1 MALPKRYAGQVLDV
15 VSIWEAEGN
24 FRAQTGIWLAQSKA
38 RNKLY
43 QKPTAKQLREI
54 EKALQLTPE
63 DVETLSIAKGHE
75 TNKLLR
81 EVQSRL
87 SPEVGN
93 FIHLGNTSSDIL
105 DTSLSLQIIESLE
118 IVKNEFIELSES
130 LKKLAIA
137 HKNTLQIGR
146 SHGQH
151 AIPQT
156 FGRQVVGWYAE
167 VKRGI
172 DRATLA
178 KEIISVGKLAGEI
191 GTHVFSDPNLE
202 EQTLKD
208 LGLKP
213 DEAPTQ
219 IISRDRHVQVVALM
233 TVNGNTLARIA
244 ENIRHLALTEIGE
257 VREPFESNQQG
268 SSAMPH
274 KRNPELCE
282 RIIGLDREVRSTLL
296 AESEATKVLFERD
309 ISHSSTERYVFPDL
323 FGTLVYMARL
333 SRRIIDGLEV
343 FPQKMKKNLEMT
355 HGAIYSSNL
364 LNALVAT
371 GKFSRTEAYD
381 LVKKLAQKAI
391 DEEIDLKKLAADEK
405 QISGVLNSKKID
417 ELFDPNFY
425 LKNIDIAFKRA
436 GLI

>member
-15 VSIWEAEGN
+15 VSVWEAEGN

-118 IVKNEFIELSES
+118 IVKNEFMLLSES
-130 LKKLAIA
+130 LKKLAIT

-172 DRATLA
+172 DRVSLA

-233 TVNGNTLARIA
+233 TINGNTLARIA
-244 ENIRHLALTEIGE
+244 ENIRHLAMTEIGE

-323 FGTLVYMARL
+323 FGTLVYMTRL

-371 GKFSRTEAYD
+371 GKFSRTESYD